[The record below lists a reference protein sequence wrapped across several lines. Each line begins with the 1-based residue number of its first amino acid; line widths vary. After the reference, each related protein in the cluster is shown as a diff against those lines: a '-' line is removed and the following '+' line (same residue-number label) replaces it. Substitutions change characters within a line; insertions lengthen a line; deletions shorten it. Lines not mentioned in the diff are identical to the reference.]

1 MSQIQPI
8 THNGRIV
15 ALVAAQRAFISDH
28 VPERHRPTV
37 KAMCLY
43 AIEIAAGS
51 LPGPYTDAGA
61 LAYARRVAAQRN

>member
-1 MSQIQPI
+1 MRQIQPI

-15 ALVAAQRAFISDH
+15 ALVAGQRAVISEH

-43 AIEIAAGS
+43 AIEIAAGH
-51 LPGPYTDAGA
+51 LPGLYTDTEA
-61 LAYARRVAAQRN
+61 LAYARSVAAQRN